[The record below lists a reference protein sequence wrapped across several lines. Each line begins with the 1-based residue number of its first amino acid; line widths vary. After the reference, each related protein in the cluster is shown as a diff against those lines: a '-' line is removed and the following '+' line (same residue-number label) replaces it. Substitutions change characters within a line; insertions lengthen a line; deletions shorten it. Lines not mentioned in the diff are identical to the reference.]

1 MESNGWFY
9 KNQSHFVPWCL
20 GGKYFVFLGLLYFL
34 TRLYGLT
41 VFPIFTDESI
51 YIHLAEKIVDDPL
64 HLLFFRMEGKNPLF
78 YWLNALTLNIFA
90 NPLVAGRVVSVF
102 SGFASLLGIYS
113 IGKKLYSEKHGLVAA
128 LIYIICPYTLFFD
141 RLAVVDSLFCACGV
155 WMVFAALRIT
165 DTTRSGGNL
174 QSYRGFI
181 VLGLIMALALFT
193 KGTAVLL
200 LPVPVLIL
208 YLFGNYK
215 LEGFWKRVLLSVTIA
230 CLPIVLLYFFG
241 KSVGYFERTD
251 FFQIPNRLALTPSE
265 IMSFPWAI
273 WWRNLSIT
281 ADFFIAYLT
290 LPVLL
295 LVGFG
300 FLFAFRRKEEAALV
314 LWTVSPTLAID
325 AVASGFFSRYF
336 LISVPPLIL
345 LATAALLR
353 LVGFLTTRFKQIP
366 NYAVL
371 AVFLAVVLSDAFFL
385 PVI

>member
-1 MESNGWFY
+1 MRLFAA
-9 KNQSHFVPWCL
+9 KNI
-20 GGKYFVFLGLLYFL
+20 FLFAVGLLYFL

-51 YIHLAEKIVDDPL
+51 YIHLAEKIVDDPF

-141 RLAVVDSLFCACGV
+141 RLALVDSLFCACGV

-208 YLFGNYK
+208 CLFGGYK
-215 LEGFWKRVLLSVTIA
+215 LEGFWKRVFLSVAIA
-230 CLPIVLLYFFG
+230 CLPIILLYFFG

-251 FFQIPNRLALTPSE
+251 FFQIPNRLALTPAE
-265 IMSFPWAI
+265 LLSFPWAI
-273 WWRNLSIT
+273 WRRNLTIT
-281 ADFFIAYLT
+281 VEFFVTYLT
-290 LPVLL
+290 LPVIV

-300 FLFAFRRKEEAALV
+300 FFLALRKKESAALA
-314 LWTVSPTLAID
+314 LWAVFPTLAID

-345 LATAALLR
+345 LTTTALLR
-353 LVGFLTTRFKQIP
+353 LAEFLSTRLKQVP
-366 NYAVL
+366 NYAVTM
-371 AVFLAVVLSDAFFL
+371 VFLAIVLSDAFFL
-385 PVI
+385 PLI